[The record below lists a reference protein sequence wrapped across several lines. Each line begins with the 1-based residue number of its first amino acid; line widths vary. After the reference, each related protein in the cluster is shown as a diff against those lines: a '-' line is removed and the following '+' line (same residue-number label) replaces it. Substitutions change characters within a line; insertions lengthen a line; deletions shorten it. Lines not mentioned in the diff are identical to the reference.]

1 MANVGK
7 YSIHGAHNNE
17 TKQNTFC
24 VCVCERGP
32 NKKPQSLC
40 DTPQDNT
47 CRIWKDNFFTPA
59 EDEDQC
65 NTSVYLSG
73 GGLRYYSLL
82 DFWLFRVVFVWKW
95 VYPHFIQK
103 HRYFNWGNIWLTN
116 GFKGTHNLKISEQN
130 ILNRGTY
137 VCTELYNYTYTYWLL
152 LDLQLLH
159 FFCWFWDLFA
169 SKISITIR
177 NWRARYFEKMFL
189 KLYWPDCFLNLH
201 PIALICAR
209 LRLFAPEIAAMLFAP
224 NRSQILNMLA
234 ISDFDNDP
242 GYICSNAP
250 KVPGSKK

>member
-1 MANVGK
+1 MGNVGK
-7 YSIHGAHNNE
+7 YSIHGAHNKE

-95 VYPHFIQK
+95 VYPHLIPK
-103 HRYFNWGNIWLTN
+103 NIAILIGETSDWPMDLRVPTI
-116 GFKGTHNLKISEQN
+116 LKSQN
-130 ILNRGTY
+130 KIYSIG
-137 VCTELYNYTYTYWLL
+137 VHMCAQNYTIIRIHTDYSWIFNCYIS
-152 LDLQLLH
+152 
-159 FFCWFWDLFA
+159 FA
-169 SKISITIR
+169 G
-177 NWRARYFEKMFL
+177 FE
-189 KLYWPDCFLNLH
+189 
-201 PIALICAR
+201 
-209 LRLFAPEIAAMLFAP
+209 
-224 NRSQILNMLA
+224 
-234 ISDFDNDP
+234 
-242 GYICSNAP
+242 ICSLP
-250 KVPGSKK
+250 KFP